1 MAGKITKKAVWEGK
15 TLAENN
21 DFVLIEGNV
30 YFPESSIN
38 KEYFKDSSTSTH
50 CPWKGDASY
59 YTLQANGK
67 ENKDAAWYYATPKD
81 AAKEIKNRVAF
92 WKGVEVSNA

>member
-1 MAGKITKKAVWEGK
+1 MGTITKKAMWNGQ
-15 TLAENN
+15 TLAETN

-30 YFPESSIN
+30 YFPAESIN
-38 KEYFKDSSTSTH
+38 KEYFKESNTSTH

-59 YTLQANGK
+59 YSIEVDGK
-67 ENKDAAWYYATPKD
+67 TNQDAAWYYPTPKD

-92 WKGVEVSNA
+92 WRGVEVM